1 MLSNIIDTALK
12 NRLWIF
18 LFTVGLFL
26 FGIISIFKVSLDALP
41 DISNVIVEVN
51 TKSGSLDPEQV
62 EKTITFFVET
72 ELAGIPGV
80 KDIRS
85 LSKFGLSNVVLTFED
100 GTEIY
105 KARQIVLE
113 RLQNVKDKLPDGV
126 TPELTPITT
135 GLGEIC
141 MYSVEAKPGSM
152 LEKKS
157 ETERLLY
164 LRTVQDL
171 MIRTQIRTNVKNI
184 AEVDTIGGYYREIHI
199 DLIPN
204 KLRTHGISIG
214 EVTKALESVGENF
227 GGGYIE
233 KNDEMI
239 IVRSL
244 GSAIVLENLKYL
256 PIRQIGTGAII
267 RVNDIAFVREHGM
280 QRVGSATHNGNEIV
294 LGTVM
299 MLMGANS
306 RETVQELKSFFDV
319 IQIPDDVVINVLNER
334 SFLVNATITTISKNL
349 VEGALL
355 VILVLFLV
363 LGNFRASIYVAFV
376 IPLSMLFAAI
386 GMYLFNISANLMSL
400 GAIDFGLLVDA
411 AIVMI
416 ENTLAKKEELKD
428 QIIQNPIEFVLES
441 SREILKPVT
450 YGIFIVMFVYIPI
463 LTLEGVEGKMF
474 RPMAEAVLLALGGS
488 YVVTLLLIPIFSLSL
503 LKIPNKE
510 KKTGG
515 IKEKI
520 NKFYIP
526 ILLFGFRNR
535 RIALGISILIFTIA
549 TLLFFRMGSDF
560 IPQLK
565 EGDIMITLVRES
577 NISLAKSTELQK
589 KVELILKE
597 FPEINYVFSRTGTT
611 EVANDPMGIYMSD
624 TFVILKKEGILEL
637 VKSKNWI
644 PFYMRIKERLE
655 AEFPNDEITI
665 GQPVETRF
673 NELLEGS
680 RADITFRIYGDNL
693 DELIDLQE
701 DAEEI
706 LKSIPGANEIELD
719 PISALRKSKVL
730 DIKPNYDKIIL
741 YGISLE
747 NFNSTFAA
755 SMSGI
760 TVGSFYEKD
769 LKFPIV
775 VRLSEEFRNSN
786 SSIKSIPIGT
796 PDLGSVQLGDVASLQ
811 ESEKVM
817 TISRN
822 NGKRYAAISINLGD
836 RDIDSFVKEAKEK
849 ISNSLKIPKGYFVF
863 WGGQFKNLEK
873 ARLKLAVVVPF
884 TLLIIF
890 LLLLKSF
897 NSVKQAILVYLSI
910 PFAITGGVFAL
921 LVRDMNFSIS
931 AAIGF
936 IALSGIAILNGVVKV
951 NNINYL
957 RESGLTVT
965 EAVRVAAVSR
975 LRPVLMT
982 ALVASFG
989 FIPMAIGEGLGSEVQ
1004 KPLATVVI
1012 GGLISSTILT
1022 LFLLPVF
1029 YEWIESEKEIKIEVN
1044 ES

>member
-1 MLSNIIDTALK
+1 MLNKIIESALR
-12 NRLWIF
+12 NRLWVF
-18 LFTVGLFL
+18 LSAFLLFF
-26 FGIISIFKVSLDALP
+26 FGMLSIFRVSLDALP

-80 KDIRS
+80 NDIRS

-100 GTEIY
+100 GTDIY
-105 KARQIVLE
+105 RARQIVLE
-113 RLQNVKDKLPDGV
+113 RLQNLKDKLPNEV

-135 GLGEIC
+135 GLGEIF
-141 MYSVEAKPGSM
+141 MYSVEAKPGSL

-157 ETERLLY
+157 EIERLLY

-171 MIRTQIRTNVKNI
+171 IIRTQIRTHVKNI
-184 AEVDTIGGYYREIHI
+184 AEVDTIGGYLREIHI
-199 DLIPN
+199 DLIPG
-204 KLRTHGISIG
+204 KLRIHGISIN
-214 EVTKALESVGENF
+214 EIVKAMESIGENY

-239 IVRSL
+239 VVRTL
-244 GSAIVLENLKYL
+244 GSSIVLERLKDL
-256 PIRQIGTGAII
+256 PVRQSGTGAII
-267 RVNDIAFVREHGM
+267 RVKDIAIVREHGM

-294 LGTVM
+294 FGTAM

-306 RETVQELKSFFDV
+306 RQTVQELKSFMDS

-334 SFLVNATITTISKNL
+334 SFLVNSTITTISRNL
-349 VEGALL
+349 AEGALL

-363 LGNFRASIYVAFV
+363 LGNFRASIYVALV

-386 GMYLFNISANLMSL
+386 GMYVFNISANLMSL

-416 ENTLAKKEELKD
+416 ENTLAKKEELGEKK
-428 QIIQNPIEFVLES
+428 IENPIEFVLQS

-463 LTLEGVEGKMF
+463 LTLDGIEGKMF
-474 RPMAEAVLLALGGS
+474 RPMAQAVLLALGGS
-488 YVVTLLLIPIFSLSL
+488 YLVTLLLIPVFSLSL

-510 KKTGG
+510 KKHNVAA
-515 IKEKI
+515 ERI
-520 NKFYIP
+520 NKFYVP

-535 RIALGISILIFTIA
+535 AIALGISILIFFVA
-549 TLLFFRMGSDF
+549 LVFFIRMGADF

-577 NISLAKSTELQK
+577 NISLAKSTELQER
-589 KVELILKE
+589 VETILKE
-597 FPEINYVFSRTGTT
+597 FPEIEYVFSRTGTT

-624 TFVILKKEGILEL
+624 TFVILKKKNILEL
-637 VKSKNWI
+637 IKAKNWN
-644 PFYMRIKERLE
+644 PFITKIKERLE
-655 AEFPNDEITI
+655 AEFPNDEITV

-680 RADITFRIYGDNL
+680 RADITLRIYGNDL
-693 DELIDLQE
+693 DELIVLQE
-701 DAEEI
+701 EAEKI
-706 LKSIPGANEIELD
+706 LKTVPGADEIELD

-730 DIKPNYDKIIL
+730 DIKPDYDKIIR

-760 TVGSFYEKD
+760 MVGNLYERD
-769 LKFPIV
+769 LKFPV
-775 VRLSEEFRNSN
+775 VIRLSEEFRNSE
-786 SSIKSIPIGT
+786 SAIKSIPIGT
-796 PDLGSVQLGDVASLQ
+796 QDLGSIPLGDVATLQ

-817 TISRN
+817 TIARN
-822 NGKRYAAISINLGD
+822 NGRRYAAISINLGD
-836 RDIDSFVKEAKEK
+836 RDIDSFVAEAKEK
-849 ISNSLKIPKGYFVF
+849 ISKSLTIPVGYSVF
-863 WGGQFKNLEK
+863 WGGQFKNLER
-873 ARLKLAVVVPF
+873 ARLKLLVVVPF

-897 NSVKQAILVYLSI
+897 NSLKQALLVYLSI
-910 PFAITGGVFAL
+910 PFAVTGGIFAL
-921 LVRDMNFSIS
+921 LIRDMNFSIS

-936 IALSGIAILNGVVKV
+936 IALSGIAILNGVV
-951 NNINYL
+951 
-957 RESGLTVT
+957 
-965 EAVRVAAVSR
+965 
-975 LRPVLMT
+975 
-982 ALVASFG
+982 
-989 FIPMAIGEGLGSEVQ
+989 IPMAIGEGLGSEVQ

-1029 YEWIESEKEIKIEVN
+1029 YDWIESEKEVEANKD
-1044 ES
+1044 

>member
-1 MLSNIIDTALK
+1 MLNKIIESALR
-12 NRLWIF
+12 NRLWVF
-18 LFTVGLFL
+18 LSAFLLFF
-26 FGIISIFKVSLDALP
+26 FGMLSIFRVSLDALP

-80 KDIRS
+80 NDIRS

-100 GTEIY
+100 GTDIY
-105 KARQIVLE
+105 RARQIVLE
-113 RLQNVKDKLPDGV
+113 RLQNLKDKLPNEV

-135 GLGEIC
+135 GLGEIF
-141 MYSVEAKPGSM
+141 MYSVEAKPGSL

-157 ETERLLY
+157 EIERLLY

-171 MIRTQIRTNVKNI
+171 IIRTQIRTHVKNI
-184 AEVDTIGGYYREIHI
+184 AEVDTIGGYLREIHI
-199 DLIPN
+199 DLIPG
-204 KLRTHGISIG
+204 KLRIHGISIN
-214 EVTKALESVGENF
+214 EIVKAMESIGENY

-239 IVRSL
+239 VVRTL
-244 GSAIVLENLKYL
+244 GSSIVLERLKDL
-256 PIRQIGTGAII
+256 PVRQSGTGAII
-267 RVNDIAFVREHGM
+267 RVKDIAIVREHGM

-294 LGTVM
+294 FGTAM

-306 RETVQELKSFFDV
+306 RQTVQELKSFMDS

-334 SFLVNATITTISKNL
+334 SFLVNSTITTISRNL
-349 VEGALL
+349 AEGALL

-363 LGNFRASIYVAFV
+363 LGNFRASIYVALV

-386 GMYLFNISANLMSL
+386 GMYVFNISANLMSL

-416 ENTLAKKEELKD
+416 ENTLAKKEELGEKK
-428 QIIQNPIEFVLES
+428 IENPIEFVLQS

-463 LTLEGVEGKMF
+463 LTLDGIEGKMF
-474 RPMAEAVLLALGGS
+474 RPMAQAVLLALGGS
-488 YVVTLLLIPIFSLSL
+488 YLVTLLLIPVFSLSL

-510 KKTGG
+510 KKHNVAA
-515 IKEKI
+515 ERI
-520 NKFYIP
+520 NKFYVP

-535 RIALGISILIFTIA
+535 AIALGISILIFFVA
-549 TLLFFRMGSDF
+549 LVFFIRMGADF

-577 NISLAKSTELQK
+577 NISLAKSTELQER
-589 KVELILKE
+589 VETILKE
-597 FPEINYVFSRTGTT
+597 FPEIEYVFSRTGTT

-624 TFVILKKEGILEL
+624 TFVILKKKNILEL
-637 VKSKNWI
+637 IKAKNWN
-644 PFYMRIKERLE
+644 PFITKIKERLE
-655 AEFPNDEITI
+655 AEFPNDEITV

-680 RADITFRIYGDNL
+680 RADITLRIYGNDL
-693 DELIDLQE
+693 DELIVLQE
-701 DAEEI
+701 EAEKI
-706 LKSIPGANEIELD
+706 LKTVPGADEIELD

-730 DIKPNYDKIIL
+730 DIKPDYDKIIR

-760 TVGSFYEKD
+760 MVGNLYERD
-769 LKFPIV
+769 LKFPV
-775 VRLSEEFRNSN
+775 VIRLSEEFRNSE
-786 SSIKSIPIGT
+786 SAIKSIPIGT
-796 PDLGSVQLGDVASLQ
+796 QDLGSIPLGDVATLQ

-817 TISRN
+817 TIARN
-822 NGKRYAAISINLGD
+822 NGRRYAAISINLGD
-836 RDIDSFVKEAKEK
+836 RDIDSFVAEAKEK
-849 ISNSLKIPKGYFVF
+849 ISKSLTIPVGYSVF
-863 WGGQFKNLEK
+863 WGGQFKNLER
-873 ARLKLAVVVPF
+873 ARLKLLVVVPF

-897 NSVKQAILVYLSI
+897 NSLKQALLVYLSI
-910 PFAITGGVFAL
+910 PFAVTGGIFAL
-921 LVRDMNFSIS
+921 LIRDMNFSIS

-951 NNINYL
+951 NNINQL
-957 RESGLTVT
+957 RESGLSVDD
-965 EAVRVAAVSR
+965 AVRLAAVSR

-1029 YEWIESEKEIKIEVN
+1029 YEWIESEKEVEANKD
-1044 ES
+1044 

>member
-1 MLSNIIDTALK
+1 MLSNIIESALT
-12 NRLWIF
+12 NRLWVF

-26 FGIISIFKVSLDALP
+26 FGVISIFKVSLDALP

-184 AEVDTIGGYYREIHI
+184 AEVDTIGGYFREIHI

-204 KLRTHGISIG
+204 KLRMHGISIG

-239 IVRSL
+239 IVRSH
-244 GSAIVLENLKYL
+244 GSSIVLENLKYL

-267 RVNDIAFVREHGM
+267 RVNDIAIVREHGM

-306 RETVQELKSFFDV
+306 RETVQELKSFFEL
-319 IQIPDDVVINVLNER
+319 IQLPDDVVINVLNER

-363 LGNFRASIYVAFV
+363 LGNLRASIYVALV

-428 QIIQNPIEFVLES
+428 QEIQNPIEFVLES

-463 LTLEGVEGKMF
+463 LTLDGVEGKMF

-488 YVVTLLLIPIFSLSL
+488 YIVTLLLIPIFSLSL

-510 KKTGG
+510 KKAGG

-535 RIALGISILIFTIA
+535 RVALGVSILIFTIA

-655 AEFPNDEITI
+655 TEFPNDEITI

-701 DAEEI
+701 EAEKI

-730 DIKPNYDKIIL
+730 DIKPDYDKIIR

-775 VRLSEEFRNSN
+775 VRLSEEFRNSD
-786 SSIKSIPIGT
+786 SSIKSILIGT
-796 PDLGSVQLGDVASLQ
+796 PDLGSIQLGDVTSLQ

-822 NGKRYAAISINLGD
+822 NGKRYVAISINLGD
-836 RDIDSFVKEAKEK
+836 RDIDSFVTEAKEK

-873 ARLKLAVVVPF
+873 ARLKLAIVVPF
-884 TLLIIF
+884 ILLIIF

-921 LVRDMNFSIS
+921 LVIDMNFSIS

-1029 YEWIESEKEIKIEVN
+1029 YEWIESEKEIEANKD
-1044 ES
+1044 

>member
-1 MLSNIIDTALK
+1 
-12 NRLWIF
+12 
-18 LFTVGLFL
+18 
-26 FGIISIFKVSLDALP
+26 
-41 DISNVIVEVN
+41 
-51 TKSGSLDPEQV
+51 
-62 EKTITFFVET
+62 
-72 ELAGIPGV
+72 
-80 KDIRS
+80 
-85 LSKFGLSNVVLTFED
+85 
-100 GTEIY
+100 
-105 KARQIVLE
+105 
-113 RLQNVKDKLPDGV
+113 
-126 TPELTPITT
+126 
-135 GLGEIC
+135 
-141 MYSVEAKPGSM
+141 M

-184 AEVDTIGGYYREIHI
+184 AEVDTIGGYFREIHI

-204 KLRTHGISIG
+204 KLRMHGISIG

-239 IVRSL
+239 IVRSH
-244 GSAIVLENLKYL
+244 GSSIVLENLKYL

-267 RVNDIAFVREHGM
+267 RVNDIAIVREHGM

-306 RETVQELKSFFDV
+306 RETVQELKSFFEL
-319 IQIPDDVVINVLNER
+319 IQLPDDVVINVLNER

-363 LGNFRASIYVAFV
+363 LGNLRASIYVALV

-428 QIIQNPIEFVLES
+428 QEIQNPIEFVLES

-463 LTLEGVEGKMF
+463 LTLDGVEGKMF

-488 YVVTLLLIPIFSLSL
+488 YIVTLLLIPIFSLSL

-510 KKTGG
+510 KKAGG

-535 RIALGISILIFTIA
+535 RVALGVSILIFTIA

-655 AEFPNDEITI
+655 TEFPNDEITI

-701 DAEEI
+701 EAEKI

-730 DIKPNYDKIIL
+730 DIKPDYDKIIR

-775 VRLSEEFRNSN
+775 VRLSEEFRNSD
-786 SSIKSIPIGT
+786 SSIKSILIGT
-796 PDLGSVQLGDVASLQ
+796 PDLGSIQLGDVTSLQ

-822 NGKRYAAISINLGD
+822 NGKRYVAISINLGD
-836 RDIDSFVKEAKEK
+836 RDIDSFVTEAKEK

-873 ARLKLAVVVPF
+873 ARLKLAIVVPF
-884 TLLIIF
+884 ILLIIF

-921 LVRDMNFSIS
+921 LVIDMNFSIS

-1029 YEWIESEKEIKIEVN
+1029 YEWIESEKEIEANKD
-1044 ES
+1044 

>member
-1 MLSNIIDTALK
+1 MLSNIIESALT
-12 NRLWIF
+12 NRLWVF

-26 FGIISIFKVSLDALP
+26 FGVISIFKVSLDALP

-184 AEVDTIGGYYREIHI
+184 AEVDTIGGYFREIHI

-204 KLRTHGISIG
+204 KLRMHGISIG

-239 IVRSL
+239 IVRSH
-244 GSAIVLENLKYL
+244 GSSIVLENLKYL

-267 RVNDIAFVREHGM
+267 RVNDIAIVREHGM

-306 RETVQELKSFFDV
+306 RETVQELKSFFEL
-319 IQIPDDVVINVLNER
+319 IQLPDDVVINVLNER

-363 LGNFRASIYVAFV
+363 LGNLRASIYVALV

-386 GMYLFNISANLMSL
+386 GVYLFNISANLMSL

-428 QIIQNPIEFVLES
+428 QEIQNPIEFVLES

-463 LTLEGVEGKMF
+463 LTLDGVEGKMF

-488 YVVTLLLIPIFSLSL
+488 YIVTLLLIPIFSLSL

-510 KKTGG
+510 KKAGG

-535 RIALGISILIFTIA
+535 RVALGVSILIFTIA

-655 AEFPNDEITI
+655 TEFPNDEITI

-701 DAEEI
+701 EAEKI

-730 DIKPNYDKIIL
+730 DIKPDYDKIIR

-775 VRLSEEFRNSN
+775 VRLSEEFRNSD
-786 SSIKSIPIGT
+786 SSIKSILIGT
-796 PDLGSVQLGDVASLQ
+796 PDLGSIQLGDVTSLQ

-822 NGKRYAAISINLGD
+822 NGKRYVAISINLGD
-836 RDIDSFVKEAKEK
+836 RDIDSFVTEAKEK

-873 ARLKLAVVVPF
+873 ARLKLAIVVPF
-884 TLLIIF
+884 ILLIIF

-921 LVRDMNFSIS
+921 LVIDMNFSIS

-1029 YEWIESEKEIKIEVN
+1029 YEWIESEKEIEANKD
-1044 ES
+1044 